1 MNDVLPFCNEQLKKI
16 SSEEFLPELLETV
29 RYISIFET
37 KIEDSRLEKC
47 VYLPK
52 MEISEIVSS
61 LRIEGTHTK
70 IEDYYQGELFPEEK
84 SVELTEFKNYT
95 SALKKGTRLVK
106 YEGFTNEVIKDIHK
120 MMFSNVKN
128 IKAGITIGDYKKVN
142 NYIARDNIRVYSP
155 PKVEET
161 QEYMNDLMNF
171 INDDSPIIHPLVKCA
186 VIHAQFESIH
196 PFEDGNGRIGRILI
210 PIYLCYAGL
219 IGAPL
224 FYISEA
230 IDDDKYLY
238 YNSLTETR
246 TGNYN
251 LWIKYFLQKCTI
263 QAKKHIKFIQNI
275 DELYKKITQQVEQ
288 ITNSVLT
295 PKLVRV
301 IFENPIITSKK
312 MAESLN
318 LSITQANRYLRAL
331 EEEKI
336 LYTNERKRN
345 ISYYFTELLSLI
357 C

>member
-1 MNDVLPFCNEQLKKI
+1 
-16 SSEEFLPELLETV
+16 
-29 RYISIFET
+29 
-37 KIEDSRLEKC
+37 
-47 VYLPK
+47 
-52 MEISEIVSS
+52 
-61 LRIEGTHTK
+61 
-70 IEDYYQGELFPEEK
+70 
-84 SVELTEFKNYT
+84 
-95 SALKKGTRLVK
+95 
-106 YEGFTNEVIKDIHK
+106 
-120 MMFSNVKN
+120 MFSNAKN

-142 NYIARDNIRVYSP
+142 NYIARNNIRVFNP

-161 QEYMNDLMNF
+161 QTYMDDLINF
-171 INDDSPIIHPLVKCA
+171 INDDNSTVHPLIKCA

-210 PIYLCYAGL
+210 PIYLCYSGL
-219 IGAPL
+219 IKAPL

-238 YNSLTETR
+238 YNTLTETR

-275 DELYKKITQQVEQ
+275 DELYKKITQQVEK

-312 MAESLN
+312 MAASLD
-318 LSITQANRYLRAL
+318 LSITQANRYLRVL

-336 LYTNERKRN
+336 LYANDRKRN
-345 ISYYFTELLSLI
+345 ISYFFGELLSLI